1 MSDSSP
7 ELLVI
12 GRIGGVYGVKG
23 RVKIRSYTEP
33 AENLFNYDNC
43 RIQRHGQWQDIV
55 LDAGKV
61 HGKGLIAHIEGV
73 DDRNDAEELKGLEI
87 SVPRADLPELTGD
100 EYYWYQLEGLAVY
113 AGQVLLGRIDHMLET
128 GANDVMVVRAC
139 EGSLDKRERL
149 LPWLRDSVVQ
159 SVNLAEG
166 RVDVDWDPEF

>member
-23 RVKIRSYTEP
+23 WVKIRSYTEP
-33 AENLFNYDNC
+33 AENLFNYENC
-43 RIQRHGQWQDIV
+43 KIQRRGQWQNIV

-100 EYYWYQLEGLAVY
+100 EYFWYQLEGLAVY
-113 AGQVLLGRIDHMLET
+113 AGQVLLGRVDHMLET

-149 LPWLRDSVVQ
+149 LPWLLDSVVP

-166 RVDVDWDPEF
+166 RIDVDWDPEF